1 MSSLALIA
9 HEQGYVVSGSDIT
22 ENEAIARLK
31 GKGIRVFLGHRL
43 EQVRG
48 AEAVI
53 VSSAIP
59 EENEELKE
67 ARRLNLPII
76 PRGEM
81 LASLVN
87 SKKGIVVAGTHGKT
101 TTTSMIS
108 LLFEMAGLDP
118 TVSIGG
124 ELEDIGGNAKAGRG
138 EFFIAEADESDGSFL
153 KLNSFCAVVTNI
165 EDDHLIF
172 YGNMEEEKKLSSAFY
187 TR

>member
-124 ELEDIGGNAKAGRG
+124 ELEDIGGNAKAGR
-138 EFFIAEADESDGSFL
+138 ENFS
-153 KLNSFCAVVTNI
+153 
-165 EDDHLIF
+165 
-172 YGNMEEEKKLSSAFY
+172 
-187 TR
+187 

>member
-76 PRGEM
+76 PRE
-81 LASLVN
+81 
-87 SKKGIVVAGTHGKT
+87 
-101 TTTSMIS
+101 
-108 LLFEMAGLDP
+108 
-118 TVSIGG
+118 
-124 ELEDIGGNAKAGRG
+124 R
-138 EFFIAEADESDGSFL
+138 
-153 KLNSFCAVVTNI
+153 C
-165 EDDHLIF
+165 
-172 YGNMEEEKKLSSAFY
+172 
-187 TR
+187 